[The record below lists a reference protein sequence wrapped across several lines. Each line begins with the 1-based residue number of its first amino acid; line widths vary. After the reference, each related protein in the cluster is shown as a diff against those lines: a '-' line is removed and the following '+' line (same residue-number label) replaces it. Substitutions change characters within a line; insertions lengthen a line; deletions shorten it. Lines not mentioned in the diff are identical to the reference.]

1 MKGKILL
8 NIIICFFANI
18 GVFSQKIPNDSIK
31 ISQNSAMYRDKI
43 LFGIKLGGQIS
54 AVDEIHHGSN
64 KRVPGLTI
72 GATLLIPLQNK
83 DTCRIFFAP
92 EILYYQ
98 GGEKGNDNM
107 GNRNVRFYMDY
118 IDFPL
123 LIKGYFTKDRFL
135 YMELGPKLSYLI
147 NHKNE
152 DKDLSKSDKF
162 DLGLCLGGGISLGS
176 KNIFEIGTR
185 LNYGFLDIYP
195 DTKQR
200 NFNIGGTIMLT
211 YLF

>member
-8 NIIICFFANI
+8 SMIIYIFANI
-18 GVFSQKIPNDSIK
+18 GIFSQKTSNDSVK
-31 ISQNSAMYRDKI
+31 ISRDTVMYIDKI
-43 LFGIKLGGQIS
+43 RFGIKLGGQIS

-64 KRVPGLTI
+64 KRVPGMTI
-72 GATLLIPLQNK
+72 GATLLIPLQKK

-98 GGEKGNDNM
+98 GGENGNDKM
-107 GNRNVRFYMDY
+107 GTRNVRFYMDY

-135 YMELGPKLSYLI
+135 FVELGPKFSYLI
-147 NHKNE
+147 NHKNK
-152 DKDLSKSDKF
+152 DKDLSESNKF

-176 KNIFEIGTR
+176 KNNFDIGAR
-185 LNYGFLDIYP
+185 LNYGLLDIYP